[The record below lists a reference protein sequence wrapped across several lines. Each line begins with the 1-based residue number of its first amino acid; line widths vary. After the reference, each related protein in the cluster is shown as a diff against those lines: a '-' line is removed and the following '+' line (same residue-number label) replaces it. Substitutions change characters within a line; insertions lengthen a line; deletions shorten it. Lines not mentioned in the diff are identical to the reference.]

1 VAFKNFYE
9 LLELPRT
16 ASSED
21 IKRAF
26 RQQISRYHPDK
37 VDHLGREFQE
47 MAAIRAAELTEAYRV
62 LSDDARRAEYD
73 RGASIPT
80 VVPAEAE
87 TASVEAPTSVEHD
100 APGDRVP
107 PSDADS
113 EYSTMFLPERA
124 SRDEFVRKATLA
136 RLRQTFAALDGAY
149 DESEARGF
157 DLVWMPKSRRF
168 GSLSGG
174 PRVLV
179 RFVSSVD
186 GRSVAEAWWH
196 AAKWACG
203 EQVTVLLVGPTVAP
217 TGELA
222 RSIAEQRLKTR
233 GTNVGLIPM
242 NANTWHAHVPTDTP
256 PLCRTLVMRLQA
268 PV

>member
-1 VAFKNFYE
+1 MAAKTYYE
-9 LLELPRT
+9 LLELPPT
-16 ASSED
+16 ASADD

-37 VDHLGREFQE
+37 VHHLGKEFQE
-47 MAAIRAAELTEAYRV
+47 MAAVRAAELTEAYGV

-73 RGASIPT
+73 RAASILD
-80 VVPAEAE
+80 
-87 TASVEAPTSVEHD
+87 VEAAQTESVPVEPTTAVEYD
-100 APGDRVP
+100 PSDDTAPP
-107 PSDADS
+107 DADS
-113 EYSTMFLPERA
+113 EYATTFVRERA

-136 RLRQTFAALDGAY
+136 RVRQTFFELDGAY

-157 DLVWMPKSRRF
+157 DLVWMPKARVF
-168 GSLSGG
+168 GSIAG
-174 PRVLV
+174 PNVLV

-203 EQVTVLLVGPTVAP
+203 EPVTVLLVGPSVAP
-217 TGELA
+217 AGELA

-233 GTNVGLIPM
+233 GTNVGLIPID
-242 NANTWHAHVPTDTP
+242 ANTWRAHVPTDTP
-256 PLCRTLVMRLQA
+256 PVCRTLVSRLQKIA
-268 PV
+268 V